1 LRRSRE
7 VGGRQGARMGLRLSS
22 VRVRETVRIGAMAT
36 GTGEL
41 MVSMMVFE
49 RGPVGAWLWLARL
62 IRCVVWLLNAA
73 LV

>member
-1 LRRSRE
+1 
-7 VGGRQGARMGLRLSS
+7 
-22 VRVRETVRIGAMAT
+22 MAT